1 MGLYKN
7 IIKPEI
13 KKNLGHYGRK
23 LFNVANVASVGRLRG
38 LYNAATDFMDNHSG
52 LIGKVAGHVGKK
64 FLSQNMRDKISNAAN
79 EVIDVLPNSKLKG
92 ALIKINNAAQNK
104 TFDKPAISSESDI
117 NEAIKNRKEKIII
130 KEVLVSKNGS
140 IINVGV

>member
-13 KKNLGHYGRK
+13 KKSLGHYGRK

-52 LIGKVAGHVGKK
+52 LIGGVAGHIGKK
-64 FLSQNMRDKISNAAN
+64 FLSQSMRDKISNAAN

-92 ALIKINNAAQNK
+92 ALIKINNETRNYK
-104 TFDKPAISSESDI
+104 YDKPAINYCIGGKKEM
-117 NEAIKNRKEKIII
+117 KNNKYRKA
-130 KEVLVSKNGS
+130 
-140 IINVGV
+140 VGYEG